1 MSTLK
6 KLKQELRFRIG
17 EPQEGTF
24 TSATAYETNTGVSD
38 NLDELKLVIEA
49 AEEKVVEDLI
59 QNEKPLLVGAQQIA
73 IESGVYGYAL
83 PTDFIKMVILQHESQ
98 GVFYTLLPARI
109 SLLFDDFDPALKTT
123 RMSHYDIQGVT
134 AAILAQGVATGGS
147 HTQLT
152 DTDANSFGNPTDDV
166 DIVRNLRDKSLATI
180 TGSTA
185 TTVTA
190 SAGLSGG
197 RSNTFRA
204 GDRYQIES
212 AEETAQVLWIYPPIV
227 GGDVQQHV
235 ANTGAKTTTQT
246 IDNATSPSASFTTTD
261 PIVLYSVKID
271 IATLSTEIQPIRIRI
286 ETNSGGSPSG
296 TLASTNPESV
306 AAVDV
311 PFVGEIEAIFES
323 GIELADGTYHIVAS
337 TIETASYAWNSSATG
352 GKYRIYGYTGDEFL
366 QMHYARYPRKF
377 SSGTTGDAETS
388 EIPLFAKEATL
399 LWAEHLCYRK
409 TRGIR
414 GADTLEARRL
424 YEFEIEKVLQ
434 RLNNQNVTEFDVVR
448 NVLPLDV
455 ARGVQHSIF
464 LKFPVNQ

>member
-1 MSTLK
+1 MPTLK
-6 KLKQELRFRIG
+6 KLKQELRLRIG
-17 EPQEGTF
+17 EPEEGTF
-24 TSATAYETNTGVSD
+24 TSATAYETNTAVSD

-73 IESGVYGYAL
+73 IESGVYKYAL
-83 PTDFIKMVILQHESQ
+83 PTDFIKMVMLQHESQ

-109 SLLFDDFDPALKTT
+109 SLLFNNFDPDIKNT
-123 RMSHYDIQGVT
+123 RMLHYDIQGMT

-147 HTQLT
+147 HTQLS
-152 DTDANSFGNPTDDV
+152 DTDANNFGSPTDDV
-166 DIVRNLRDKSLATI
+166 DIVRNLQDKSLATI
-180 TGSTA
+180 TGSTG

-190 SAGLSGG
+190 SLGLAGGT
-197 RSNTFRA
+197 SNIFRV
-204 GDRYQIES
+204 GNRYQIES
-212 AEETAQVLWIYPPIV
+212 AEETAQVLWIYPPV
-227 GGDVQQHV
+227 TAGDVQQHV
-235 ANTGAKTTTQT
+235 ADTGATTTTLT
-246 IDNATSPSASFTTTD
+246 ISTSSASASFTTTD

-271 IATLSTEIQPIRIRI
+271 IATLSAEIQPIRIRI

-296 TLASTNPESV
+296 TLASTDPESV

-323 GIELADGTYHIVAS
+323 GIELAAGTYHIVAD

-366 QMHYARYPRKF
+366 QMHYARYPRKY
-377 SSGTTGDAETS
+377 STGTTGDAETS

-414 GADTLEARRL
+414 GADTLEARQM
-424 YEFEIEKVLQ
+424 YSVEIESILQ
-434 RLNNQNVTEFDVVR
+434 RLNNQNVTEFDAVQ
-448 NVLPLDV
+448 NVLPLAV
-455 ARGVQHSIF
+455 GRGVQHSIF